1 MKNTLNSPS
10 SDIRPESWIEKLLP
24 VVLHPYSR
32 LARLDRPIG
41 TWLLLLPCLFSTV
54 LASDDIPDSKIL
66 LLFICGAIIMR
77 GAGCTL
83 NDIIDRDFDKN
94 VDRTATRPIPSG
106 SITVQA
112 AIVFL
117 FIQLFAGLIILVQF
131 DFFAILIGCLSL
143 PIIIAYPF
151 AKRVTN
157 WPQLCLGIV
166 FNWGAILG
174 WAVVTGEVGMPA
186 IFLYVGGIAWT
197 LGYDTIYAHQDR
209 EDDVLIGVKSTA
221 LNLITKT
228 KAWIF
233 SFFVL
238 TIILFGLAGWT
249 SDLSWPFYFGLTLA
263 FLHSAWQV
271 VTLDV
276 NHSKNCLTRFKSNR
290 DFGLLLLASI
300 ICGKL

>member
-1 MKNTLNSPS
+1 
-10 SDIRPESWIEKLLP
+10 
-24 VVLHPYSR
+24 
-32 LARLDRPIG
+32 
-41 TWLLLLPCLFSTV
+41 
-54 LASDDIPDSKIL
+54 
-66 LLFICGAIIMR
+66 
-77 GAGCTL
+77 
-83 NDIIDRDFDKN
+83 
-94 VDRTATRPIPSG
+94 
-106 SITVQA
+106 
-112 AIVFL
+112 
-117 FIQLFAGLIILVQF
+117 
-131 DFFAILIGCLSL
+131 
-143 PIIIAYPF
+143 
-151 AKRVTN
+151 
-157 WPQLCLGIV
+157 
-166 FNWGAILG
+166 
-174 WAVVTGEVGMPA
+174 MPA

-300 ICGKL
+300 IFGKL